1 MAIAP
6 TRILKV
12 VDANEAVTPTPAEPV
27 RLVNKDGSTF
37 GGGSVS
43 AASNAPPADGDG
55 ALR

>member
-12 VDANEAVTPTPAEPV
+12 VDADEAVTPTPVEPV